1 MKAYALYEG
10 SYSVDAS
17 KKFIPFDPLTQD
29 VSSRK
34 GSVFVH
40 IYPFLIETAD
50 ELILL
55 DTGLGQLNAEGDL
68 KLHANIRRAGFD
80 PSQVSKVIMSHLHS
94 DHSLGLVMPAGEGL
108 QLSFPNAD
116 LYIQRAEL
124 ETSLEDRPSSYPRM
138 QMEFV
143 QKHAKLHLLEGS
155 GEISPSIHY
164 ELTGGH
170 SPFHQVI
177 YIDSGTDYYFFG
189 GDVMP
194 ESSAVIHNYMAK
206 YDYDGRKSR
215 DLRAGFCKKAVEEG
229 WSCLFYHDFA
239 SRPQADIGLNADGS
253 FKLLVR

>member
-108 QLSFPNAD
+108 QLSFPECGS
-116 LYIQRAEL
+116 LYSAGRA
-124 ETSLEDRPSSYPRM
+124 RNVP
-138 QMEFV
+138 
-143 QKHAKLHLLEGS
+143 
-155 GEISPSIHY
+155 
-164 ELTGGH
+164 
-170 SPFHQVI
+170 
-177 YIDSGTDYYFFG
+177 
-189 GDVMP
+189 
-194 ESSAVIHNYMAK
+194 
-206 YDYDGRKSR
+206 
-215 DLRAGFCKKAVEEG
+215 
-229 WSCLFYHDFA
+229 
-239 SRPQADIGLNADGS
+239 
-253 FKLLVR
+253 